1 MRPRAIIWRRCPA
14 SAALKEIL
22 AALLSSLTPAT
33 AAKALASRFNR
44 APPVAARPETKT
56 MNERPNMFA
65 QNDNPL
71 SVHSRGEL
79 PDDQLRVLAPSV
91 FAAQPISGVSP
102 RYAFVPTAQLVSRLR
117 EAGWAPVSAVE
128 QRIRIEDRRGFQKH
142 LIRFQRRDV
151 VPVKGEYTLELCLI
165 NSHDRSSAYQLHAGL
180 YRFICANGMFV
191 GDGNAFER
199 VSIRHAGF
207 TPDEVIEASFRI
219 LDQVPA
225 ITASVEAFRARQL
238 TGAESR
244 AFATAALRLRYNDV
258 QTAPIGPSKL
268 LEARRYEDAGDNL
281 WNVFNRVSEHL
292 LRGGLRDESRSR
304 VDGRRFPRTR
314 AITGL
319 DRNVK
324 LNKALWSLAQRMANG
339 EPLSFAE

>member
-22 AALLSSLTPAT
+22 AALLSSLTPDT

-44 APPVAARPETKT
+44 APLVAARPETKT

-71 SVHSRGEL
+71 SVDSRAEL
-79 PDDQLRVLAPSV
+79 PDDQLRALAPSV
-91 FAAQPISGVSP
+91 FAAQPIHGVSA

-117 EAGWAPVSAVE
+117 EAGWSPVSAVQ
-128 QRIRIEDRRGFQKH
+128 QRVKLDERRGFQKH

-151 VPVKGEYTLELCLI
+151 VPVKGEYTPELCLI

-191 GDGNAFER
+191 GDGDAFER

-207 TPDEVIEASFRI
+207 TPDEVIDASFRI

-225 ITASVEAFRARQL
+225 ITSSVESFRARRL
-238 TGAESR
+238 TDAESR
-244 AFATAALRLRYNDV
+244 AFATAALRLRYEDA
-258 QTAPIGPSKL
+258 QKAPVRPEKL
-268 LEARRYEDAGDNL
+268 LEARCYEDACDDL
-281 WNVFNRVSEHL
+281 
-292 LRGGLRDESRSR
+292 
-304 VDGRRFPRTR
+304 
-314 AITGL
+314 
-319 DRNVK
+319 
-324 LNKALWSLAQRMANG
+324 
-339 EPLSFAE
+339 